1 MKCEVVM
8 DTTQRIMTAF
18 HWQIKVVSEQQIKTN
33 RIHLTTLHPYPTQV
47 RILAN
52 TYPNF
57 GNTLLL
63 PYSLR
68 IILIQ

>member
-33 RIHLTTLHPYPTQV
+33 IIDITTLHPYITQV

-52 TYPNF
+52 TYPNL
-57 GNTLLL
+57 GNKFLLQ
-63 PYSLR
+63 YSFR
-68 IILIQ
+68 IIPIQ